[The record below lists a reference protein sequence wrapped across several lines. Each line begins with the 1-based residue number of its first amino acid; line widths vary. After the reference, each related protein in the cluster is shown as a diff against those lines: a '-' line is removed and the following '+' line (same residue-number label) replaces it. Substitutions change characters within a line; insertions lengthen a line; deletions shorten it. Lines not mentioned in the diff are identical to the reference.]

1 MAEEKKKTKIDLKA
15 RLGKTQTGMGSAVPL
30 PVPGAPASSPQ
41 SGAPAPPSSDGVPA
55 PAVPAATPSV
65 RPAGG
70 IAPPAG
76 ISPGIP
82 LPPFAQRPSQREAA
96 PKPTAAQQTIKVE
109 VGEEIHEERKKASKR
124 TALFAVLAAALGI
137 GIGFFVGGAKE
148 RSDKGQ
154 LAVKAAGDLEKEVK
168 AANEK
173 LKELSEKLVEANE
186 KLGKKEYPAELANA
200 LGGLNIPFD
209 ASNLEKPGVG
219 NMGKTLRALMKYAS
233 GVQDLNDNKD
243 KIKGW
248 VTSLQAGVEKSW
260 KEEKE
265 PVVNFSV
272 VFRPEGG
279 KGMMAELV
287 PNKDPFKIAADFPK
301 EYTVIKPEKVQGQIK
316 GVEKKA
322 KRWEKGD
329 LTGNDPI
336 AIPVSP
342 DTTAV
347 FADKVINQLRLKLIE
362 PTEIIL
368 GKDKGLPS
376 ETAGLLKEGEDLEHD
391 LHKLA
396 LAK

>member
-55 PAVPAATPSV
+55 PSVPAAQPSV

-70 IAPPAG
+70 IAPPPG
-76 ISPGIP
+76 LSPGIP

-168 AANEK
+168 ASNEK
-173 LKELSEKLVEANE
+173 LKELGEKLVEANE
-186 KLGKKEYPAELANA
+186 KLGKKEYPTELATA
-200 LGGLNIPFD
+200 LGGLNVPFD
-209 ASNLEKPGVG
+209 AQNLEKPGVG
-219 NMGKTLRALMKYAS
+219 NMGKSLKSLMKYAS
-233 GVQDLNDNKD
+233 AVQELNDDKD

-248 VTSLQAGVEKSW
+248 ITQFQPGVEKAW

-265 PVVNFSV
+265 PIVNFSV

-287 PNKDPFKIAADFPK
+287 PNKDPFKIAGDFPK
-301 EYTVIKPEKVQGQIK
+301 EYTVIKPEKVQGQLK

-329 LTGNDPI
+329 LTGNDPV

-342 DTTAV
+342 DTTAA

-362 PTEIIL
+362 PIEIIL
-368 GKDKGLPS
+368 GANKGTPQ
-376 ETAGLLKEGEDLEHD
+376 ETAGLLKEGEDLEHE